1 MRAAAACLAL
11 LMSFAASAQGFAR
24 AQTND
29 EVPVLDPSD
38 NQASQ
43 QVSDDGLL
51 GMSLEELLNQQVTSA
66 AKKSQSVS
74 DTSAAIYVLTKEQ
87 IENSSAKTLTDLFRM
102 VPGLQVVEVQGSGTA
117 VSARGFSSRYASN
130 LLVMV
135 DGAAIYNSGIS
146 GIFWDQAL
154 IPLQDIE
161 RVEII
166 RGPGGSLWGSN
177 SINGVIN
184 IITKQGID
192 ARGVRARVNVSENQQ
207 RAELGIGTIL
217 SDSATVRAHG
227 TFRRSNAEDF
237 VGSTT
242 YKDRWRGGLGGIR
255 FDLAPTNE
263 DTVLLLS
270 EYSEG
275 KIEDRFVNWELAP
288 FLPVQTVTRLDNKF
302 KSFHVLG
309 RWKHSFSADFDVT
322 SQVYYNYLS
331 REEWGGLIER
341 RLYDISVEGRWR
353 ASDRHE
359 FNFGFEGQIDKEG
372 GRTAPTVGDITASR
386 TDRQISGYIQDDI
399 WLVPERVRLT
409 VGSKFENN
417 NFTGTNAQPSIR
429 ALFKITP
436 DQSFWLS
443 GSRAVRTPLLSAR
456 GGLVRYGLNLSLDD
470 TGLSYFLDTRLM
482 GNPKAMNER
491 LDALEAGFRGKITG
505 NWSYDV
511 AAFVNRYRN
520 LSTLTLVDFDLIYK
534 APVPVPLGLDL
545 YYLYT
550 NEAKARSKGFE
561 LSIKGQPS
569 PGWEV
574 ETSWSYLDINEKI
587 QQSPAEVLPTAPV
600 GLSPHHQLRLLST
613 YDVTDKLKVTGFLQ
627 YAGRTIDRTQ
637 PSYTKLDLRL
647 TWAPTPNLEL
657 SLMGSDLLDK
667 RRVEFAQ
674 EFLPIPNV
682 YVKRAVAFEARAR
695 F

>member
-1 MRAAAACLAL
+1 MRAAAVCLAL
-11 LMSFAASAQGFAR
+11 LMSLADSAQGFAQVQS
-24 AQTND
+24 AD
-29 EVPVLDPSD
+29 AVPVLEPSD
-38 NQASQ
+38 NQSGQ
-43 QVSDDGLL
+43 QVPDDGLL
-51 GMSLEELLNQQVTSA
+51 SMSLEELLNQQVTSA

-74 DTSAAIYVLTKEQ
+74 DTAAAIYVLTKDQ
-87 IENSSAKTLTDLFRM
+87 IESSSAKTLTDLFRI

-130 LLVMV
+130 ILVMV

-161 RVEII
+161 RIEII

-192 ARGVRARVNVSENQQ
+192 AQGVRARLNVSENQQ
-207 RAELGIGTIL
+207 RAELGVGAIL
-217 SDSATVRAHG
+217 SDTATARVYG
-227 TFRRSNAEDF
+227 TFRRNLAEDF
-237 VGSTT
+237 VGSTI

-255 FDLAPTNE
+255 FDLAPSNI

-270 EYSEG
+270 EYSGG
-275 KIEDRFVNWELAP
+275 KIEDRFVNWELSP
-288 FLPVQTVTRLDNKF
+288 YLPVQTVTRLDNNF

-309 RWKHSFSADFDVT
+309 RWKHAFSADFDVT
-322 SQVYYNYLS
+322 SQIYYNYLA
-331 REEWGGLIER
+331 RDEWGGTIDR
-341 RLYDISVEGRWR
+341 RLYNISVEGRWR

-359 FNFGFEGQIDKEG
+359 LNFGVEGQIDKEG
-372 GRTAPTVGDITASR
+372 GRTAPTVGDITGSR
-386 TDRQISGYIQDDI
+386 TDRQVSGYLQDDI
-399 WLVPERVRLT
+399 WLVPDRLRLT
-409 VGSKFENN
+409 IGSKFEDN
-417 NFTGTNAQPSIR
+417 NFTGTNAQPSVR

-436 DQSFWLS
+436 SQSFWLS
-443 GSRAVRTPLLSAR
+443 ASRAVRTPLLSAR
-456 GGLVRYGLNLSLDD
+456 GGLLRYGLNIPVDD
-470 TGLSYFLDTRLM
+470 TGMAYFFDTRIM

-491 LDALEAGFRGKITG
+491 LDAIEAGVRGKIT
-505 NWSYDV
+505 NHWSYDLG
-511 AAFVNRYRN
+511 AFVNRYRN
-520 LSTLTLVDFDLIYK
+520 LSTLSLVGYNLIYK
-534 APVPVPLGLDL
+534 SPVPVPLGLDL

-561 LSIKGQPS
+561 LAIKGQPG

-574 ETSWSYLDINEKI
+574 ETSWSYLDVDEKI
-587 QQSPAEVLPTAPV
+587 RQSPAEVLPVAPV
-600 GLSPHHQLRLLST
+600 GLSPHHQLRLRST
-613 YDVTDKLKVTGFLQ
+613 YDVTDKLKVTGFVQ
-627 YAGRTIDRTQ
+627 YAGQTIDRTQ
-637 PSYTKLDLRL
+637 SSYTKLDLRV
-647 TWAPTPNLEL
+647 TWEPTPNLDL
-657 SLMGSDLLDK
+657 SVMGSDLLDK

-674 EFLPIPNV
+674 AILPIPNV